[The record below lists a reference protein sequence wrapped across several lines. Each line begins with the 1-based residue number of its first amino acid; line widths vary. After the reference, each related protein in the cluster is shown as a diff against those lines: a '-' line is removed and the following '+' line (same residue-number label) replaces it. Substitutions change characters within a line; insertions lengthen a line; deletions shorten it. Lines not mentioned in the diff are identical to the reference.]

1 MHIQHNKLEDRGVF
15 YIKGANGVISEL
27 TYSKDSSTQI
37 TIHHTETKIPE
48 EGKGLASKLVEHTVL
63 FARENGLKVYPL
75 CPFAEVQ
82 FDRNPSY
89 KDVLVS

>member
-1 MHIQHNKLEDRGVF
+1 MHIQHNELEDRGVF
-15 YIKGANGVISEL
+15 YIKGPNGVISEL
-27 TYSKDSSTQI
+27 NYSKDNEQQI
-37 TIHHTETKIPE
+37 TIHHTETKIPQ

-63 FARENGLKVYPL
+63 HARKNKLKVHPL

-89 KDVLVS
+89 KDVLSL